1 MVLLIVYL
9 QKIEHRVDVG
19 DNIRAGL
26 DIHRRV
32 GLRERGLVIDTPV
45 VVGTL
50 GDREDLIL
58 QGVAVVADDT
68 DLDVRGGW
76 HSLAV
81 GMTSTILKIG

>member
-9 QKIEHRVDVG
+9 QKVEHGVDVG
-19 DNIRAGL
+19 DNVRAGL

-32 GLRERGLVIDTPV
+32 GLRERRLVIDTPV

-58 QGVAVVADDT
+58 QGVAVVADDA
-68 DLDVRGGW
+68 DLDVRGGR

-81 GMTSTILKIG
+81 GMPLAIVKNG

>member
-9 QKIEHRVDVG
+9 QKVEHGVDVG
-19 DNIRAGL
+19 DKIRAGL

-58 QGVAVVADDT
+58 QGVAVVADDA
-68 DLDVRGGW
+68 DLDIRGGW
-76 HSLAV
+76 HSSALGMPLA
-81 GMTSTILKIG
+81 ILKNG